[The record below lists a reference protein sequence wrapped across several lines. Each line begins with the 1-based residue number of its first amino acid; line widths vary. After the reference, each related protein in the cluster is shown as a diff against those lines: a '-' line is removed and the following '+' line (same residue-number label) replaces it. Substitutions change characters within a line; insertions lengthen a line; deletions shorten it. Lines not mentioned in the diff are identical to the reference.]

1 MTRGRR
7 FTWMLGL
14 LVGLSLA
21 LSLLPVVWAGPDQ
34 NEARQTV
41 PTATSVPQHHDDDDD
56 DDDDNVVP
64 TPTVAAV
71 PGVSPVETV
80 TSATTSAGG
89 SDAALALLPVS
100 GGRASGWGWAVLGSL
115 GALLLVM
122 VGIAEKRPR

>member
-41 PTATSVPQHHDDDDD
+41 PTATSAPRDDDDD
-56 DDDDNVVP
+56 DDDDVVS
-64 TPTVAAV
+64 TPTVVAV
-71 PGVSPVETV
+71 PGVSPAETATVV
-80 TSATTSAGG
+80 TASAEVAGT
-89 SDAALALLPVS
+89 APVLLPVS
-100 GGRASGWGWAVLGSL
+100 GGYTAGWGWAVLGSL
-115 GALLLVM
+115 GALLLVA